1 MYLTLNMSAQQRAV
15 VSQFMRY
22 VCVGIM
28 NTCITL
34 VVIFSC
40 KSVLGVNPWVSNAL
54 GYVAGFLNSFI
65 WNKLWVFHSK
75 NNALREG
82 IKFIGGFMLCY
93 GLQLLVTWLLTTH
106 TPLASWQLD
115 IAGFTLSG
123 YGLSTLLGM
132 CFYTLS
138 NFVYNRVVTFT

>member
-65 WNKLWVFHSK
+65 WNKF
-75 NNALREG
+75 
-82 IKFIGGFMLCY
+82 
-93 GLQLLVTWLLTTH
+93 LVTWLLTTH

-138 NFVYNRVVTFT
+138 NFVYNRVVTFK

>member
-75 NNALREG
+75 NNAL
-82 IKFIGGFMLCY
+82 
-93 GLQLLVTWLLTTH
+93 VTWLLTTH

-138 NFVYNRVVTFT
+138 NFVYNRVVTFK

>member
-82 IKFIGGFMLCY
+82 IKFIGGFML
-93 GLQLLVTWLLTTH
+93 TMDSSFW
-106 TPLASWQLD
+106 
-115 IAGFTLSG
+115 
-123 YGLSTLLGM
+123 
-132 CFYTLS
+132 
-138 NFVYNRVVTFT
+138 